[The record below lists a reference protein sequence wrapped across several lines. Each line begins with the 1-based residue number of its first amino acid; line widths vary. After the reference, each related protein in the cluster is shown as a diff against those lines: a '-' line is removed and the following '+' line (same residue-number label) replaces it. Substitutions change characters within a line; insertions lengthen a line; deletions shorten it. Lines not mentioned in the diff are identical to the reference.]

1 MEGMNSL
8 AVSILS
14 FVMSYSSLPAQA
26 YCHSARDRRARS
38 MEQMRH
44 ARHLSQ
50 HTCLRFTDIACR
62 RCAIRISRTILM
74 KNILASLHLVLDEE
88 IRLQED
94 NDFGPK
100 QVRRR
105 LVFQPRDIYQVF

>member
-1 MEGMNSL
+1 
-8 AVSILS
+8 
-14 FVMSYSSLPAQA
+14 
-26 YCHSARDRRARS
+26 
-38 MEQMRH
+38 
-44 ARHLSQ
+44 
-50 HTCLRFTDIACR
+50 
-62 RCAIRISRTILM
+62 M